1 MPAPIIGQPKPPP
14 GWYPDQQSS
23 SALRWWDGQQWTSYQ
38 APLQGNAS
46 SFPQASLA
54 NPYPITNHHSTHA
67 QEQVDFHHLLS
78 DEPTVRAAVAGQVHA
93 PNGRQGPW
101 LVIAGLI
108 SVFFLVFFLVGTT
121 TGVLNAIGLPS
132 RGDGFVRL
140 VVSPLMSAALAYFL
154 FRLSSRYFEHRP
166 SGTAESSRLHRRAM
180 KVGAALAVVATLGF
194 TMFHLEVSNRAPT
207 LTGPELQEV
216 LREHLGQQSFNPQA
230 LTNTLSCPKSREYS
244 DGDVARCSMN
254 LTTGSQLI
262 LVATLYRVDET
273 WRVNLGFG

>member
-140 VVSPLMSAALAYFL
+140 GRQSADVSGSCLLSVSVIQSVLRTPPERDSRKLATASQGDEGRGRVSSCRHAWIHHVSPGSVQ
-154 FRLSSRYFEHRP
+154 SRPDFDWP
-166 SGTAESSRLHRRAM
+166 
-180 KVGAALAVVATLGF
+180 
-194 TMFHLEVSNRAPT
+194 
-207 LTGPELQEV
+207 
-216 LREHLGQQSFNPQA
+216 
-230 LTNTLSCPKSREYS
+230 
-244 DGDVARCSMN
+244 
-254 LTTGSQLI
+254 
-262 LVATLYRVDET
+262 
-273 WRVNLGFG
+273 